1 MLLEQIYANAYN
13 ENQNHCDNSR
23 SDSPECENG
32 EEEAECIELDTF
44 ETTETTETTE
54 MIETIERTDN

>member
-1 MLLEQIYANAYN
+1 MLLEQIYANVYN

-44 ETTETTETTE
+44 ETNETTE
-54 MIETIERTDN
+54 MNETIERTDN